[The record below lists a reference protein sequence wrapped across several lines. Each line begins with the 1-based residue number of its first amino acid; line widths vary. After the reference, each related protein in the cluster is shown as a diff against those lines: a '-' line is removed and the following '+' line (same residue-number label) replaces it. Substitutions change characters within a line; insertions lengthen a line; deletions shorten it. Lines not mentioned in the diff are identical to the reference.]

1 MSSRIFETAR
11 TLIYDPVAANRNAT
25 RAALQSIGFR
35 NVDPAAGLDILED
48 RLRERSPD
56 LLLCEVVGA
65 EADTCRIIQSVRQGL
80 LGANPFIVIMVTT
93 WRRDGTIIGQV
104 LNSGADDL
112 IARPFSATALGER
125 IRILG
130 ERRKG
135 FAITSDY
142 IGPDRRR
149 DPARGGSECLNV
161 PNPLQLRAQD
171 IYQDEEGERRMAE
184 AIAQGNESL
193 NREKMQRDAIQLGVQ
208 WRMLEQQGP
217 GSKDFFDILS
227 RMERM
232 AEGIKRRAGATQFKS
247 ACEWCGSLSDSIRS
261 IVAVAGKPESQG
273 RPLNQESTRLLN
285 LVGHAVQSLGQIFT
299 PGNAT
304 APRLIDLDGPQSGGS
319 ARTAAA

>member
-1 MSSRIFETAR
+1 MSKRLFETAQ

-35 NVDPAAGLDILED
+35 NVEPASALDILEN
-48 RLRERSPD
+48 RLRTRSTD
-56 LLLCEVVGA
+56 LLMCEVAGA
-65 EADTCRIIQSVRQGL
+65 EAETCRAIQAIRQGL
-80 LGANPFIVIMVTT
+80 LGSNPFIAIMVTT

-112 IARPFSATALGER
+112 IARPFSATVLAER
-125 IRILG
+125 IRLLS

-149 DPARGGSECLNV
+149 DPSRGGAECINV

-171 IYQDEEGERRMAE
+171 GFQDEEGERRMAE
-184 AIAQGNESL
+184 AIATGVYTL
-193 NREKMQRDAIQLGVQ
+193 NREKMRRDSIQIGVQ
-208 WRMLEQQGP
+208 WRMLEQHGP
-217 GSKDFFDILS
+217 GTRDFFDILV

-232 AEGIKRRAGATQFKS
+232 AEGIKRRAAATEFKA
-247 ACEWCGSLSDSIRS
+247 ACEWCGSLVESVHSIS
-261 IVAVAGKPESQG
+261 ALAGRGESG
-273 RPLNQESTRLLN
+273 RPDRAGQIAPLLN
-285 LVGHAVQSLGQIFT
+285 LVGHATQALGQIFS
-299 PGNAT
+299 PGGNAS
-304 APRLIDLDGPQSGGS
+304 PRLVDLDGETGVGA